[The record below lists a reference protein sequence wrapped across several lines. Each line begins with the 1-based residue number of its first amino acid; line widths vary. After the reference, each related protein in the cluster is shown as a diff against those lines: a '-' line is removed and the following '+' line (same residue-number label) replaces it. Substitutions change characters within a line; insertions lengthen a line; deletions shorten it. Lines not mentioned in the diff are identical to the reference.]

1 MAPYDGYAQS
11 NPSHLLSTLPLPFPT
26 KEDLT
31 SRWTSRRE
39 LHTSST
45 TKHYP
50 KKTMSLCTCVHHNII
65 LQSNDELVQLYENF
79 IADFENK
86 INPLSLTEICAII
99 VKQIGSP
106 DDQLS
111 FLKQLQEKVKANKEA
126 LALCKVLSGSI
137 ILHEKGDQAETK
149 NIMEEIGKILDDTD
163 GVTPVHGR
171 YYSLCS
177 DFYRIY
183 GKHADFYR
191 ASLRYLGCIEL
202 TSLSAADQKSQAFHL
217 GIAALLGEGIYN
229 LGELLAHPVLE
240 SLKNQE
246 ESWLVDLL
254 FIMNAGD
261 IAGFHQLRSKWSSQT
276 DLVTNERLVLQKI
289 TLLALMEMTFK
300 RPATKRNLSFKDIAA
315 TTGTREDEVE
325 LLVMKALAQGLLKGT
340 IDQVDSIAHFT
351 WVQPR
356 VLDKTQ
362 LSSMMTRLENWCKD
376 IESVETLVETKANDI
391 LTM

>member
-1 MAPYDGYAQS
+1 MRDVPKYLNSKQ
-11 NPSHLLSTLPLPFPT
+11 
-26 KEDLT
+26 
-31 SRWTSRRE
+31 
-39 LHTSST
+39 SST
-45 TKHYP
+45 VDQDLAAEWAKLESLYNKKLWHQLTIELLDFVKHP
-50 KKTMSLCTCVHHNII
+50 S
-65 LQSNDELVQLYENF
+65 LQSNNELVQLYENF
-79 IADFENK
+79 VADFENK
-86 INPLSLTEICAII
+86 INLLSLTEICAFI
-99 VKQIGSP
+99 VKQMGTA
-106 DDQLS
+106 DERLS

-126 LALCKVLSGSI
+126 LALCKVLIGNI
-137 ILHEKGDQAETK
+137 VLHEKGDQPETK
-149 NIMEEIGKILDDTD
+149 NTMEEIGKILDETD
-163 GVTPVHGR
+163 GVTAVHGR

-177 DFYRIY
+177 DFYRIQ

-202 TSLSAADQKSQAFHL
+202 EALSAVEQRSQAFHL
-217 GIAALLGEGIYN
+217 GIAALLGDGIYN

-254 FIMNAGD
+254 YIMNAGD
-261 IAGFHQLRSKWSSQT
+261 IAGFNKLKPKWSSQT
-276 DLVTNERLVLQKI
+276 DLVTNERTVLQKI

-300 RPATKRNLSFKDIAA
+300 RPATNRNLSFKDIASI
-315 TTGTREDEVE
+315 TGVREDEVE

-340 IDQVDSIAHFT
+340 IDQVDLSVHFT

-356 VLDKTQ
+356 VLDKKQ

-376 IESVETLVETKANDI
+376 IESMETLVETKAQDI

>member
-1 MAPYDGYAQS
+1 MRDVAKYLSLKQTTSDQELAGEWAKLESLYNKKLWHQLTIE
-11 NPSHLLSTLPLPFPT
+11 LLQFV
-26 KEDLT
+26 
-31 SRWTSRRE
+31 
-39 LHTSST
+39 
-45 TKHYP
+45 KHP
-50 KKTMSLCTCVHHNII
+50 A
-65 LQSNDELVQLYENF
+65 LQTNNELVQLYENF
-79 IADFENK
+79 LAEFENK
-86 INPLSLTEICAII
+86 VNMLSLTEICAII
-99 VKQIGSP
+99 VKQIPTS
-106 DDQLS
+106 DERLA
-111 FLKQLQEKVKANKEA
+111 FLKQLQEKVKTNQQAS
-126 LALCKVLSGSI
+126 ALCKVLTGGI
-137 ILHEKGDQAETK
+137 ILHEKGNQAETK
-149 NIMEEIGKILDDTD
+149 NIMEEVGQILDESD

-177 DFYRIY
+177 DFYRIQ

-191 ASLRYLGCIEL
+191 ASLRLFLGCIEL
-202 TSLSAADQKSQAFHL
+202 STLTPAEQKNQAFHL

-254 FIMNAGD
+254 FVMNAGD
-261 IAGFHQLRSKWSSQT
+261 IDGFNKLKPKWASQP
-276 DLVTNERLVLQKI
+276 DLVANERSILQKI

-315 TTGTREDEVE
+315 TTGVREDEVE

-340 IDQVDSIAHFT
+340 IDQVDSVAHFT

-356 VLDKTQ
+356 VLDKNQ

-376 IESVETLVETKANDI
+376 IESVENLLETKAQDI

>member
-1 MAPYDGYAQS
+1 MRDVAKYLSSKQNTVDQELAAEWAKLESLYNKKLWHQLTIEMLDFV
-11 NPSHLLSTLPLPFPT
+11 NHPS
-26 KEDLT
+26 
-31 SRWTSRRE
+31 
-39 LHTSST
+39 
-45 TKHYP
+45 
-50 KKTMSLCTCVHHNII
+50 
-65 LQSNDELVQLYENF
+65 LQSNNELVQLYENF
-79 IADFENK
+79 VADFENK
-86 INPLSLTEICAII
+86 INLLSLTEICAVI
-99 VKQIGSP
+99 VKHMGTP
-106 DDQLS
+106 ENRLS

-126 LALCKVLSGSI
+126 LALCKVLSGGI

-149 NIMEEIGKILDDTD
+149 NIMEEIEKILDDTD
-163 GVTPVHGR
+163 GITPVHGR

-202 TSLSAADQKSQAFHL
+202 TSLSAAEQKSQAFHL

-261 IAGFHQLRSKWSSQT
+261 IAAFHKLRPKWSSQA
-276 DLVTNERLVLQKI
+276 DLVTNERMVLQKI
-289 TLLALMEMTFK
+289 TLLALMETLLL
-300 RPATKRNLSFKDIAA
+300 A
-315 TTGTREDEVE
+315 REDEVE